1 MFHGENRFKVISMA
15 VPHSDLTMAVPHS
28 DLFWYCLNGMGAQK
42 KNAPKKLIV
51 TFFPYLFQIKT
62 I

>member
-1 MFHGENRFKVISMA
+1 MA